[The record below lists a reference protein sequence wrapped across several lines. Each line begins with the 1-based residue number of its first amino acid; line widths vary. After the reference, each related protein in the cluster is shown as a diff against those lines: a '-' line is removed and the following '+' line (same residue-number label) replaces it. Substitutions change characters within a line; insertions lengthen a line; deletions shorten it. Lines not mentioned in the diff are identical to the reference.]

1 MADDER
7 VRVLRQLMAS
17 YDNAAFTL
25 EGAFDSRLEEKAATA
40 RRAAQAAADAVFLLL
55 EAMEKF
61 DGTSLPH

>member
-25 EGAFDSRLEEKAATA
+25 EGALDRKS
-40 RRAAQAAADAVFLLL
+40 VV
-55 EAMEKF
+55 
-61 DGTSLPH
+61 